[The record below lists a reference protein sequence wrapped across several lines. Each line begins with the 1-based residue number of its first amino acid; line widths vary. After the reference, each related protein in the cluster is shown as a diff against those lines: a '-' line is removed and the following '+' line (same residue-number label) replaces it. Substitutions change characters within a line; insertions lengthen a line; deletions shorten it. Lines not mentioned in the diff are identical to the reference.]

1 MKRALTTPEAVKAY
15 RDGETVYIS
24 ITGFFKYNGNIR
36 TMTERRTL
44 KAGSAY
50 ITGDGDEIT
59 PHNFTNALN
68 AVCAFVS
75 EWILYDAEKYHYS
88 FTIGTDDPERDYYN
102 PFL

>member
-24 ITGFFKYNGNIR
+24 ITGFFKHNGNTR
-36 TMTERRTL
+36 TMTERRTFR
-44 KAGSAY
+44 AGDAY

-59 PHNFTNALN
+59 PHNFTSALH
-68 AVCAFVS
+68 AVCSLVCA
-75 EWILYDAEKYHYS
+75 WILYGAEKYHYS